1 MTEIRTYRG
10 HIRNWKALCEELKIE
25 GAKTMSREEREPVI
39 LQRAYEE
46 WGHDMGMHM
55 HGMFAFAIWDGEKQE
70 LFCLRD
76 PFGTKPFYY
85 YLTEEGK
92 LLYAGNVPVA
102 VCVDDASLLTS
113 NYTYKGKEGV
123 SLYAAFPANSKR
135 RDLAAEFLLFLM
147 GK

>member
-92 LLYAGNVPVA
+92 LLYGTMIRDILRDPA
-102 VCVDDASLLTS
+102 
-113 NYTYKGKEGV
+113 YHKE
-123 SLYAAFPANSKR
+123 LNEDMLQMA
-135 RDLAAEFLLFLM
+135 
-147 GK
+147 